1 MKRLLL
7 LICTLLCANV
17 LFAQNLFLAGQLWYG
32 VTSDS
37 SVVVYG
43 YNSSNSP
50 TDLVIPET
58 VTYQGTTFNV
68 TGIDFGAF
76 CFYYNGDW
84 VQSSCT
90 TLTSVT
96 IPNSVTS
103 IGESAFYGCSSLTSV
118 TCLRSN
124 SPSLGGYVFDGTPNN
139 KTLTI
144 PCGCESE
151 YTDWQN
157 ATTWASIDCIE
168 TIGSRFTIGD
178 LTYEITSETEVKVQ
192 ACTQSATSVVI
203 PETVT
208 YQGTGY
214 SVTSIGTQAFFYC
227 SSLTSVTIPNSV
239 TSIGINAFRGCSSL
253 PSITIPNSVTEIG
266 NHAFNGCSSLTSV
279 TIPNSVTSIGWYAFV
294 SCSSLT
300 SVTIPNS
307 VTSIRTGAFSF
318 CSSLT
323 SVTIPNSVTTIGGYA
338 FENCSSLT
346 SITIPNSVTSIGESA
361 FDGCS
366 SLTSVTIPN
375 SVTSIGDRTFA
386 FCSSLTSIDIPN
398 SVTSIGFWAFKYCS
412 SLTSVTCL
420 RSNSPSLDSDVFD
433 GTPNNKT
440 LTIPCGCESEYTDWQ
455 NATTWASIDC
465 IETIGSR
472 FTIGDLTY
480 EITSETEVKV
490 QACTQSATS
499 VVIPETVTYQG
510 TTYSVTSIGYAA
522 FAYCSSLTSVT
533 IPNSVTSIDYWA
545 FYDCSSL
552 TSVTIPNS
560 VTSIGNYAFQN
571 CSSLTSVT
579 IPNSVTSIGDQA
591 FYYCSSLTSV
601 EIPNSVTSIG
611 THAFFNCS
619 SLTSVDIPN
628 SVTSIGYATF
638 YYCSSLTSV
647 EIPNSVSSI
656 GDWSF
661 GNCSSLTSIDIP
673 NSVTSIG
680 STAFYYCTGLESIN
694 LSDNIT
700 SIGRNCF
707 DSCINL
713 TTVNIPT
720 SLSVIDTSLF
730 RYCTSLTSVTIPN
743 SVTSIG
749 YAAFSFCSSL
759 SSITIPN
766 SVTSIENY
774 AFYNCSSLTSIAIP
788 NSVTSIGELAFYE
801 CSSLT
806 SVTIP
811 NSVTSIGYQAFIGC
825 SSLTS
830 VTLGNSVTSIQDMA
844 FAYCSSLTSV
854 TCLANT
860 PPYLGDDVFYNTPSN
875 KILNVNCG
883 LKDDYISSWTD
894 FYSYNI
900 HEIPFV
906 VNATANN
913 EAFGSVAVEGDCS
926 SSTLTAT
933 ANNCY
938 QFVSWNDGNT
948 DNPRIVNLTS
958 DTSFIATFEEINFNA
973 ELTATICEG
982 QVYTENGFN
991 VSEAGVYT
999 QTLQTVNG
1007 CDSIVTLTLN
1017 VNPIYNTELSAN
1029 ICQGQVYTENGF
1041 NVSEAGVY
1049 TQTLQTINGCDSI
1062 VTLTLNVNSTF
1073 NTELVATI
1081 CEGQVYNENGFNVS
1095 EAGTYTQTLQ
1105 TANGCDSIVT
1115 LVVTTYP
1122 TFDTTITATINA
1134 GEMYS
1139 EFGFNESEAG
1149 TYVQNLQ
1156 TVNGCDSTIT
1166 LILDVNSSLMD
1177 VEHSELSF
1185 YPNPT
1190 DSKVIFNAV
1199 VEKIEVIDLTGKTIL
1214 TFANAKEINI
1224 ELLPAGAYYLRLTNN
1239 DKAVMRKVI
1248 KE

>member
-1 MKRLLL
+1 MKRTLL

-17 LFAQNLFLAGQLWYG
+17 LMAQTWFWVDSLQYRI
-32 VTSDS
+32 TSTNPAE
-37 SVVVYG
+37 VKVYSA
-43 YNSSNSP
+43 NSSI
-50 TDLVIPET
+50 TTAIIPAI
-58 VTYQGTTFNV
+58 VTYQGT
-68 TGIDFGAF
+68 D
-76 CFYYNGDW
+76 
-84 VQSSCT
+84 
-90 TLTSVT
+90 
-96 IPNSVTS
+96 
-103 IGESAFYGCSSLTSV
+103 
-118 TCLRSN
+118 
-124 SPSLGGYVFDGTPNN
+124 
-139 KTLTI
+139 
-144 PCGCESE
+144 
-151 YTDWQN
+151 
-157 ATTWASIDCIE
+157 
-168 TIGSRFTIGD
+168 
-178 LTYEITSETEVKVQ
+178 
-192 ACTQSATSVVI
+192 
-203 PETVT
+203 
-208 YQGTGY
+208 Y
-214 SVTSIGTQAFFYC
+214 SVTAIGDNAFYHC

-239 TSIGINAFRGCSSL
+239 TSIDYWAFWL
-253 PSITIPNSVTEIG
+253 
-266 NHAFNGCSSLTSV
+266 CSSLTSV
-279 TIPNSVTSIGWYAFV
+279 TLGNSVTSIG
-294 SCSSLT
+294 
-300 SVTIPNS
+300 
-307 VTSIRTGAFSF
+307 GEAFS
-318 CSSLT
+318 
-323 SVTIPNSVTTIGGYA
+323 G
-338 FENCSSLT
+338 CSSLT
-346 SITIPNSVTSIGESA
+346 SITIPYSVTEIGYYA
-361 FDGCS
+361 F
-366 SLTSVTIPN
+366 N
-375 SVTSIGDRTFA
+375 
-386 FCSSLTSIDIPN
+386 N
-398 SVTSIGFWAFKYCS
+398 CS

-420 RSNSPSLDSDVFD
+420 RSNSPSLDGDVFD

-490 QACTQSATS
+490 QACIQSATS

-510 TTYSVTSIGYAA
+510 TTYSVTSIGAQAFFYFSSLTSITIPNSVTSIGDAA
-522 FAYCSSLTSVT
+522 FQYCSSLTSVT
-533 IPNSVTSIDYWA
+533 IPNSVTSIGNYA
-545 FYDCSSL
+545 FQNCSSL

-611 THAFFNCS
+611 THVFFNCS
-619 SLTSVDIPN
+619 SLTSVNIPN
-628 SVTSIGYATF
+628 SITSIGYATF

-680 STAFYYCTGLESIN
+680 GSAFHSCTGLESIN

-749 YAAFSFCSSL
+749 DWAFEF
-759 SSITIPN
+759 
-766 SVTSIENY
+766 
-774 AFYNCSSLTSIAIP
+774 CSSLTSVAIP
-788 NSVTSIGELAFYE
+788 NSVTSIGWCAFAS

-811 NSVTSIGYQAFIGC
+811 NSVTSIGYAAFGEC

-830 VTLGNSVTSIQDMA
+830 VTLGNSVTSIVDLA

-860 PPYLGDDVFYNTPSN
+860 PPSLGDDVFYNTPSN

-900 HEIPFV
+900 HEIPIV
-906 VNATANN
+906 VNATAND

-926 SSTLTAT
+926 SLTLTAT

-948 DNPRIVNLTS
+948 DNPRVVNILS

-973 ELTATICEG
+973 ELSATICQG
-982 QVYTENGFN
+982 QVYNENGFN

-999 QTLQTVNG
+999 QTLTSANG
-1007 CDSIVTLTLN
+1007 CDSIVTLTVS
-1017 VNPIYNTELSAN
+1017 VN
-1029 ICQGQVYTENGF
+1029 
-1041 NVSEAGVY
+1041 
-1049 TQTLQTINGCDSI
+1049 
-1062 VTLTLNVNSTF
+1062 
-1073 NTELVATI
+1073 
-1081 CEGQVYNENGFNVS
+1081 
-1095 EAGTYTQTLQ
+1095 
-1105 TANGCDSIVT
+1105 
-1115 LVVTTYP
+1115 P
-1122 TFDTTITATINA
+1122 TFDTTINATINP
-1134 GEMYS
+1134 GETYS

-1149 TYVQNLQ
+1149 TYVQNLP
-1156 TVNGCDSTIT
+1156 TEAGCDSTIT
-1166 LILDVNSSLMD
+1166 LVLSVNSSLLEAD
-1177 VEHSELSF
+1177 IEEISF

-1190 DSKVIFNAV
+1190 KD
-1199 VEKIEVIDLTGKTIL
+1199 KITFSQAIENLEVIDLTGKVIF
-1214 TFANAKEINI
+1214 TFTNVKTINI
-1224 ELLPAGAYYLRLTNN
+1224 ESLPSGAYYLRLTNEEIQSF
-1239 DKAVMRKVI
+1239 RKFI
-1248 KE
+1248 KQ